1 MKKIKNPYNET
12 MFTFTTPSKMEVIVV
27 YKPDFVNQSAVI
39 GTAFGG
45 LTTNI
50 NHNGEKLELQPG
62 LAHFLEHQL
71 FESDLGNI
79 MGDFTKLGAN
89 VNAFTSYHETAYY
102 FSTTNHM
109 LEPLNLLLDMV
120 NDVSITEKS
129 TKKEKG
135 IILQELSMYDQMPE
149 AMLLKKTFESL
160 YINHPMKHDIG
171 GSKESVSSISYQDLN
186 NAYNMFYHP
195 TNLCLV
201 VVTHHEVTEIHDWI
215 MNHPISN
222 KQAIKQNIEFIN
234 QPDNF
239 DHLPAFASI
248 EMDVTQ
254 NKVTVAIPVLSQGNK
269 MEEHLKQQWA
279 IKVILEEHFSEINP
293 DYQHWMDQGI
303 INELFDY
310 DVDIESDYGHVL
322 FLFENIDPNQ
332 AREFVVTQLSK
343 ITPTMATLEQI
354 KRRYFFSSLRVF
366 NRPTSIMTQL
376 MHYHL
381 KGASYFDVLEAIDS
395 LTLEDLNNAKDQ
407 LDNATSVVEIKK
419 SSNLV

>member
-1 MKKIKNPYNET
+1 MRKIENPYNES
-12 MFTFTTPSKMEVIVV
+12 MFTFTTPSEMEIIVV
-27 YKPDFVNQSAVI
+27 HKPEFVNQSAVI
-39 GTAFGG
+39 GTSFGG
-45 LTTNI
+45 LTTSII
-50 NHNGEKLELQPG
+50 NNGENIALQPG

-109 LEPLNLLLDMV
+109 LEPLSLLLDMV

-171 GSKESVSSISYQDLN
+171 GSKESVSDISFQDLN
-186 NAYNMFYHP
+186 EAYNMFYHP
-195 TNLCLV
+195 SNLCLV
-201 VVTHHEVTEIHDWI
+201 VVTHHDVDDVQQWI
-215 MNHPISN
+215 LNHPISN
-222 KQAIKQNIEFIN
+222 KQALKQNIEFVS
-234 QPDNF
+234 QSDSF
-239 DHLPAFASI
+239 DHLPCFASI

-254 NKVTVAIPVLSQGNK
+254 NKITVAIPVLTTGKK
-269 MEEHLKQQWA
+269 MVDHLKQQWA

-293 DYQHWMDQGI
+293 DYQQWMDDGI

-322 FLFENIDPNQ
+322 FLFENMEPNQ
-332 AREFVVTQLSK
+332 AKEFVMSQ
-343 ITPTMATLEQI
+343 IARMTPTMATLEQI

-381 KGASYFDVLEAIDS
+381 KKASYFDVLETIDS
-395 LTLEDLNNAKDQ
+395 LTLDDLNDAKNQ
-407 LDNATSVVEIKK
+407 LIGLTSVVEIKK
-419 SSNLV
+419 KSNLD